1 MGKIAQ
7 FMLLAGQFVFAIV
20 AALMGE
26 NPPDG
31 LITAEGTD
39 EVARG
44 HRATAIL
51 VAMFAGLTVL
61 FGAFALDM
69 FYHPFL
75 DLVSIA
81 AVLLA
86 ALAVPFLIYIPLD
99 RRITRRERERAE
111 AAKASGKES

>member
-1 MGKIAQ
+1 MGKFAQ
-7 FMLLAGQFVFAIV
+7 VVLVLAQIVVSILGVFF
-20 AALMGE
+20 AADTL
-26 NPPDG
+26 PD

>member
-7 FMLLAGQFVFAIV
+7 SMLLAGQFVLAIV

-44 HRATAIL
+44 QRAMAMLGSMCVGLAIL
-51 VAMFAGLTVL
+51 
-61 FGAFALDM
+61 FGPLAIDL
-69 FYHPFL
+69 FYHPFM
-75 DLVSIA
+75 DMVSLTA
-81 AVLLA
+81 TLLA
-86 ALAVPFLIYIPLD
+86 AFAAPFLIYIPLN
-99 RRITRRERERAE
+99 RRITRLERERAE
-111 AAKASGKES
+111 AAKASAKES

>member
-7 FMLLAGQFVFAIV
+7 SMLLAGQFVLAIV

-44 HRATAIL
+44 QRAMAMLGSTCVGLAIL
-51 VAMFAGLTVL
+51 
-61 FGAFALDM
+61 FGPLAIDL
-69 FYHPFL
+69 FYHPFM
-75 DLVSIA
+75 DMVSLTA
-81 AVLLA
+81 TLLA
-86 ALAVPFLIYIPLD
+86 AFAAPFLIYIPLN
-99 RRITRRERERAE
+99 RRITRLERERAE
-111 AAKASGKES
+111 AAKASAKES